1 MEFSENNNNQ
11 NNDFIQND
19 FVQND
24 FHNSNEQSGTQNI
37 IENNQNNMFNMNNDI
52 NNFESQNLSEE
63 EQKRIEARKVE
74 ADERRK
80 KIEEKI
86 NLELKLKN
94 EIKEKASA
102 FLVDFEQKRLEAKE
116 LKKKQNI
123 NDEENAKKEKEL
135 IKEGKK
141 NPWEFVVQNIDL
153 KDSDYKGSKDI
164 TRMKEVII
172 ERKNDEFKPK

>member
-1 MEFSENNNNQ
+1 
-11 NNDFIQND
+11 
-19 FVQND
+19 
-24 FHNSNEQSGTQNI
+24 
-37 IENNQNNMFNMNNDI
+37 MFDMNNI

-63 EQKRIEARKVE
+63 EQKRIEARKLE
-74 ADERRK
+74 EDERRK

-94 EIKEKASA
+94 ELKEKASA
-102 FLVDFEQKRLEAKE
+102 FLVDFEQKRLEAKK

-141 NPWEFVVQNIDL
+141 NPWEYVVQNIDL

>member
-1 MEFSENNNNQ
+1 MEFIENNNIQN

-19 FVQND
+19 FNNIEEQGNFQNVTE
-24 FHNSNEQSGTQNI
+24 NEQKNVF
-37 IENNQNNMFNMNNDI
+37 EKNNYIGGFDVQEI
-52 NNFESQNLSEE
+52 SEE
-63 EQKRIEARKVE
+63 EKKRMEARE
-74 ADERRK
+74 LEENERRK

-102 FLVDFEQKRLEAKE
+102 YLLEFEQKRIENKE

-123 NDEENAKKEKEL
+123 KDEENTKKEKEL

-141 NPWEFVVQNIDL
+141 NPWEYVVQNIEL
-153 KDSDYKGSKDI
+153 KDSNYKGSKDI

-172 ERKNDEFKPK
+172 ERKNDDFKPK

>member
-1 MEFSENNNNQ
+1 MEFSESNNNQ

-19 FVQND
+19 FIQND
-24 FHNSNEQSGTQNI
+24 FINSNEKSQNTL
-37 IENNQNNMFNMNNDI
+37 ENNQNNMFDMNNI
-52 NNFESQNLSEE
+52 NNFELQNLSEE

-94 EIKEKASA
+94 ELKEKASA

-141 NPWEFVVQNIDL
+141 NPWEYVVQNIDL